1 MSTNSDDVSSVEYEQ
16 MEASFES
23 IFGSSNETIFGDLSM
38 TLKEIDE
45 TLQEQN
51 ADHLLDNINDSSHF
65 LKELITKQQRS
76 HQKIQI
82 HTNLVFLFL
91 VVCSLQLG
99 PKKSNIIMDDLK
111 ASTKKSQLNNAES
124 NVLLRS
130 LSLSFTDN
138 SSQLSHE
145 QEVSVIAKDSISCPA
160 SRNQMEVESEY
171 SLGSYFEVT
180 STSLHRQ
187 THFDEANSG
196 TTSGFS
202 CSGENELFLP
212 ISLEM
217 GAVNVNNRKHNE
229 IKFLTEKDKAGN
241 LVNGEPINRPL
252 VDIGNENISVEQ
264 ISKGK
269 KETSVHT
276 ALSVSASKI
285 VDEQIKEGEETDN
298 LLLYFDLMS
307 AHIQEMKLEKERMK
321 LDVLV
326 ALRTKLQNVYDG
338 ESLEKIPAK
347 FAEKINDNLCEV
359 MIAEVMRVKEEEEA
373 KCTKEKEGYLLQ
385 IKKMSSELAELAKE
399 KCELSVELNTY
410 KEHLSKLKESFDKS
424 DNLENRVVYLE
435 DLLRSVEKENE
446 KLKVDTWQLRK
457 ENEKVNKKVR
467 DLDHACEDSCRKYD
481 CLKMSEK
488 TMRQTTRQEI
498 VNLIAQNKKAND
510 ELFTVKNQKENL
522 RLELERAKNS
532 KETDLTI
539 IKRLEEK
546 LNSQKSFLQNMHE
559 DSNKNFENNLKLESK
574 ATEYKQKLKKCVN
587 VLEAARKENKR
598 LSDNAHALQ
607 NEIDEC
613 RTVKHNLKMKESDL
627 ILQHAKERTELENTV
642 NKLTE
647 NEHILKEKLQTLE
660 RAMQYYKNTLKTQTL
675 VTDTLN
681 WSTLR
686 KKNKLL
692 KDTTSDNSHVNFI
705 KLAAPQTR
713 VLASSTANIPPVNL
727 SKSLNFRH
735 SSTANSN
742 TNLESFYE
750 TKNSWRK
757 PPTSPVH
764 HLPPQSGHINSS
776 EERVFQFHGDTAN
789 VDGTMIYGTGY
800 VSPFVNNK
808 LKYSEDDTR
817 LFLKEMT
824 YKLEHTENALKLADQ
839 DEYMSSLLTGKNLE
853 ERVQTLRSEVM
864 RL

>member
-1 MSTNSDDVSSVEYEQ
+1 MSINSDDVSSVEHEQ

-23 IFGSSNETIFGDLSM
+23 ISGSSNDTSFGDLSM

-51 ADHLLDNINDSSHF
+51 ADDLLDNIHDSSHF

-76 HQKIQI
+76 HQKIQ
-82 HTNLVFLFL
+82 
-91 VVCSLQLG
+91 
-99 PKKSNIIMDDLK
+99 SNIIMDDLK

-130 LSLSFTDN
+130 LLLSFTDN

-145 QEVSVIAKDSISCPA
+145 QEVSVIAKDSISCSA

-171 SLGSYFEVT
+171 SLGSYFEVA
-180 STSLHRQ
+180 STSLHRRP
-187 THFDEANSG
+187 HFDEANSG

-202 CSGENELFLP
+202 CSGENESFLP

-252 VDIGNENISVEQ
+252 VDIRNENISVEQ
-264 ISKGK
+264 ISKRS

-276 ALSVSASKI
+276 ALSVSASDI
-285 VDEQIKEGEETDN
+285 VDEQIKEGEETDS

-373 KCTKEKEGYLLQ
+373 KCTKQKEGYLLQ
-385 IKKMSSELAELAKE
+385 IKKMSSELAERAKE

-446 KLKVDTWQLRK
+446 KLKVDTRQLRK
-457 ENEKVNKKVR
+457 ENEKVNKNVR
-467 DLDHACEDSCRKYD
+467 DLEHACEDSSRKYD
-481 CLKMSEK
+481 SLKTSEK

-498 VNLIAQNKKAND
+498 DNLIAQNKKAND
-510 ELFTVKNQKENL
+510 ELFTVENQKENL

-532 KETDLTI
+532 KEADLTI
-539 IKRLEEK
+539 IKHLEEK
-546 LNSQKSFLQNMHE
+546 LNSQEIFLQNMHE

-660 RAMQYYKNTLKTQTL
+660 RAMQYYKNALKTQTL

-686 KKNKLL
+686 KTNKKLL
-692 KDTTSDNSHVNFI
+692 QDTTSDNSHVNFI

-764 HLPPQSGHINSS
+764 RLPPRSGHINSS
-776 EERVFQFHGDTAN
+776 EERIFQFHDDTAN
-789 VDGTMIYGTGY
+789 VDGTMIHGTGY

-824 YKLEHTENALKLADQ
+824 YKLEHTENALKLADH
-839 DEYMSSLLTGKNLE
+839 DEYMSPLLTGKNLE
-853 ERVQTLRSEVM
+853 ERVQSLRSEVM
-864 RL
+864 SL